1 MGAGERQV
9 RSSAAACAGASDLPS
24 CRRALAVRPSGRR
37 AGVRPSAPRIRI
49 APSVPLALA
58 SRPRREPRV
67 LGTDAAACALV
78 AAGAARVER
87 TARLM
92 ACTRV
97 PLWALEHL
105 HWRRDDWDRWWVV
118 AGLRGLLQVGTA

>member
-1 MGAGERQV
+1 MKFWGMTRMVFNPSDGAGL
-9 RSSAAACAGASDLPS
+9 CDTH
-24 CRRALAVRPSGRR
+24 
-37 AGVRPSAPRIRI
+37 
-49 APSVPLALA
+49 
-58 SRPRREPRV
+58 RPRREPRV

-105 HWRRDDWDRWWVV
+105 HWRRDGWDRWWVV